1 MRERPAPADALYS
14 FLPIGAESFSSLV
27 AKAEAEAARGERRE
41 GVEKKERSY
50 NERTD
55 GPRTELVRGGVLL
68 CLSNRRTL
76 GKKKEK

>member
-1 MRERPAPADALYS
+1 MPSTAS
-14 FLPIGAESFSSLV
+14 IGAESFSSLV

-55 GPRTELVRGGVLL
+55 GPRTELVRGVLL